1 MATSFVLFLTKVKSV
16 CLCLDPVVDM
26 NPNVLDAVVAACQR
40 TDSLQALSFQ
50 QLPLTFHPE
59 MFSK

>member
-1 MATSFVLFLTKVKSV
+1 MT
-16 CLCLDPVVDM
+16 
-26 NPNVLDAVVAACQR
+26 PNVLGAVVAARHR

-50 QLPLTFHPE
+50 QLPLTSHPE